1 MKNQFDK
8 LSQYYRWRLAEE
20 RRWMRVLFV
29 LIAIFAVFAFFFWNH
44 IVAYI
49 ALGAEIVLAAIYFIF
64 GAVMRE
70 KIRSQE
76 QRELALRNKRA
87 EQWQEDNC
95 INICRGCSHFD
106 CTLCKYLH
114 IPKMV
119 GIRAL
124 TGNPRS

>member
-64 GAVMRE
+64 GAVMQE

-87 EQWQEDNC
+87 EQWQEDN
-95 INICRGCSHFD
+95 
-106 CTLCKYLH
+106 
-114 IPKMV
+114 
-119 GIRAL
+119 
-124 TGNPRS
+124 